1 MRGRPTHPVVSEMGA
16 LKQYMKPKWWLT
28 GVGAI
33 FTLLMLLTYAE
44 IMNAAEAGWGADYT
58 ANDAFY
64 EKAWAAT
71 YLIIAI
77 ICVVSGQFVEGRSQ
91 AILAMTIGAGNI
103 LNFILVYLAAGD
115 LEYAFTQEP
124 VNAAPP
130 MVMAAGLLL
139 SGYLHL
145 DD

>member
-1 MRGRPTHPVVSEMGA
+1 MDA
-16 LKQYMKPKWWLT
+16 IKQYMQPKWWLT

-33 FTLLMLLTYAE
+33 FTLLTLLTYAE
-44 IMNAAEAGWGADYT
+44 VMNAAEAGWGADYT

-91 AILAMTIGAGNI
+91 AILAMTIGGGNI
-103 LNFILVYLAAGD
+103 LNFILVYLAVGD
-115 LEYAFTQEP
+115 LEYGFTEDP
-124 VNAAPP
+124 DNWATP
-130 MVMAAGLLL
+130 MVMATGLFL

-145 DD
+145 ED

>member
-1 MRGRPTHPVVSEMGA
+1 MKE
-16 LKQYMKPKWWLT
+16 YMQPKWWLT
-28 GVGAI
+28 GVGTI
-33 FTLLMLLTYAE
+33 FTIFMLLTYAE

-91 AILAMTIGAGNI
+91 AILAMTIGGGNI
-103 LNFILVYLAAGD
+103 LNFMLVYLAAGD
-115 LEYAFTQEP
+115 LEYAFTEDP
-124 VNAAPP
+124 ANAAPP
-130 MVMAAGLLL
+130 MIMAAGLLL

-145 DD
+145 ED

>member
-1 MRGRPTHPVVSEMGA
+1 MDGIKRFM
-16 LKQYMKPKWWLT
+16 QPKYWLT
-28 GVGAI
+28 GVGTI
-33 FTLLMLLTYAE
+33 FTIFMLLTYAE
-44 IMNAAEAGWGADYT
+44 IMNAAETGWGADYT

-77 ICVVSGQFVEGRSQ
+77 ISIVSGQCVEGRPQ

-103 LNFILVYLAAGD
+103 LNFILVFLAAGD
-115 LEYAFTQEP
+115 LDYGFTEDP
-124 VNAAPP
+124 VHWAPP
-130 MVMAAGLLL
+130 MVMAAGLLV

-145 DD
+145 DDE

>member
-1 MRGRPTHPVVSEMGA
+1 MD
-16 LKQYMKPKWWLT
+16 MKTIFQPKWWLI
-28 GVGAI
+28 GVGTI
-33 FTLLMLLTYAE
+33 FTFLMLLTYTE
-44 IMNAAEAGWGADYT
+44 VINAAEVGWGADYT

-124 VNAAPP
+124 VNASPP

-139 SGYLHL
+139 
-145 DD
+145 

>member
-1 MRGRPTHPVVSEMGA
+1 MKE
-16 LKQYMKPKWWLT
+16 YMQPKWWLT
-28 GVGAI
+28 GVGTI
-33 FTLLMLLTYAE
+33 FTIFMLLTYAE

-103 LNFILVYLAAGD
+103 LNFILVFLAAGD
-115 LEYAFTQEP
+115 LEYGFTDLGSP
-124 VNAAPP
+124 ANWAPP
-130 MVMAAGLLL
+130 MVMATGLLV

-145 DD
+145 EEE

>member
-1 MRGRPTHPVVSEMGA
+1 MDA
-16 LKQYMKPKWWLT
+16 IKQYMKPKWWLI

-33 FTLLMLLTYAE
+33 FTILMLLTYTE
-44 IMNAAEAGWGADYT
+44 VVNAAEVGWGAGYT
-58 ANDAFY
+58 ANDVFY

-77 ICVVSGQFVEGRSQ
+77 ICLVSGQFVEGRSQ
-91 AILAMTIGAGNI
+91 AILAMTIGVGNI

-115 LEYAFTQEP
+115 LGYGFTEDP
-124 VNAAPP
+124 ASAGPP
-130 MVMAAGLLL
+130 MIAATGLFL

-145 DD
+145 EDD